1 MLQPTHSLCRCMR
14 LHVQLRPTEMR
25 GPGHYGT
32 LPGCNYAAAGSSP
45 SHYVMADDLRVML
58 PEPASAA
65 TAHYSTGAS
74 CPLLLRSCTPPFG
87 VLNFSGLPRPTP
99 MRISCPPAHYF
110 SGDKYLLRFSRT
122 GLRTKEAC
130 QDSPSTIANLARGR
144 PWAFCP
150 NSSLR
155 ELREENI
162 EKVCL
167 RILLELDMVADR
179 VVL

>member
-1 MLQPTHSLCRCMR
+1 MPEPTWHVGRPTSWRERLRCTTLQLMLQPTHSLCRCMR

-99 MRISCPPAHYF
+99 MRISSPPAHYF
-110 SGDKYLLRFSRT
+110 SGDKV
-122 GLRTKEAC
+122 
-130 QDSPSTIANLARGR
+130 SPTIFKDR
-144 PWAFCP
+144 PTDQGGVLIFVSYIC
-150 NSSLR
+150 
-155 ELREENI
+155 
-162 EKVCL
+162 
-167 RILLELDMVADR
+167 RIGPRPALGFLSQQQPT
-179 VVL
+179 